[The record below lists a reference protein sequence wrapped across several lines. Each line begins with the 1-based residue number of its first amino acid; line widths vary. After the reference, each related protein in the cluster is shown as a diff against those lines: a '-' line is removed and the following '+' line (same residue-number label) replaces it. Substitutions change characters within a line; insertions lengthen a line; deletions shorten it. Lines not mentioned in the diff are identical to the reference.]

1 MALFRFLL
9 GFALILLLV
18 PGAALASVTNGT
30 IKGTTVDEL
39 GLPIPGVVVS
49 ISSDSLM
56 GGKNQQTDAE
66 GRFLFIE
73 LPPGT
78 YTVSAEA
85 PGFAIVKRPNLPVN
99 IGRNSI
105 LTIEMP
111 PEAEGAEVIVEDRNP
126 LIDTESANRGS
137 VLTREFLDRIP
148 AGRSYQAAVQL
159 TAGVTGGSNP
169 NVGGG
174 SYNENTYMLDGVNIT
189 DPVTG
194 TFSMNFNFDSIE
206 QIEVITDAFDP

>member
-49 ISSDSLM
+49 ISSESLM

-78 YTVSAEA
+78 YTVSAES

-99 IGRNSI
+99 VGRNSI

-126 LIDTESANRGS
+126 LIDTES
-137 VLTREFLDRIP
+137 
-148 AGRSYQAAVQL
+148 
-159 TAGVTGGSNP
+159 
-169 NVGGG
+169 
-174 SYNENTYMLDGVNIT
+174 VN
-189 DPVTG
+189 
-194 TFSMNFNFDSIE
+194 
-206 QIEVITDAFDP
+206 